1 VVIFG
6 VPTELTRLVAGFTF
20 SSSFN
25 LLLQVRS
32 LESNCQLYDCWKLNL
47 INFDSL
53 PKRQAESIRKWKF
66 KKKNIAFDM
75 KARTS
80 IFLI

>member
-1 VVIFG
+1 MVIFG
-6 VPTELTRLVAGFTF
+6 VPTELTRFVAGFTF

-53 PKRQAESIRKWKF
+53 PNGQKDKLSQSENGNS
-66 KKKNIAFDM
+66 KKKILH
-75 KARTS
+75 
-80 IFLI
+80 LI